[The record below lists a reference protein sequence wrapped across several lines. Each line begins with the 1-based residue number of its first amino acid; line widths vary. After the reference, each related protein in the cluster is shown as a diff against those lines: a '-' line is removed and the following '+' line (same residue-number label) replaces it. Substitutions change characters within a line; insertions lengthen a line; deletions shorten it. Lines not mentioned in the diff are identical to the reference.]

1 MAERPERCKRVV
13 TRAYFKSLNRRALAS
28 CAPRA
33 WTRDARL
40 AFVPFGAARSRAL
53 RAASRL
59 GPSLVLNLGGCRWRG
74 AGAARIRGLGM
85 EWSDTGIV
93 LSARRHGENAAVV
106 SLLTEHRGR
115 HAGLV
120 HGARGRR
127 ARGLYQPGNTLAA
140 RWQARLPEHLGRYTC
155 ELERARA
162 SVLLDDP
169 PRLAA
174 LAALCALTEATL
186 PERHPYPQVY
196 GDTLRL
202 LDALEAG
209 ERWAEAVVRWEL
221 ALLAELGF
229 GLDLSACAA
238 TGEVE
243 GLVYVSPRSG
253 RAVSREAGAPYA
265 GKLLALPP
273 FLAGVEDGPA
283 SADDIVAGLR
293 LTGWFLEKHV
303 FAGQGG
309 RMPSARERFIDRLQ
323 AGAES

>member
-1 MAERPERCKRVV
+1 
-13 TRAYFKSLNRRALAS
+13 
-28 CAPRA
+28 
-33 WTRDARL
+33 
-40 AFVPFGAARSRAL
+40 
-53 RAASRL
+53 
-59 GPSLVLNLGGCRWRG
+59 
-74 AGAARIRGLGM
+74 M

-106 SLLTEHRGR
+106 SLLTEHHGR

-140 RWQARLPEHLGRYTC
+140 RWQARLADHLGRYTC
-155 ELERARA
+155 ELVRARTA
-162 SVLLDDP
+162 VLLDDP

-174 LAALCALTEATL
+174 LAAVCALADATL

-196 GDTLRL
+196 GSALHLLDTLET
-202 LDALEAG
+202 DA
-209 ERWAEAVVRWEL
+209 RWAETVVRWEL

-229 GLDLSACAA
+229 GLDLSACAS
-238 TGEVE
+238 TGRAEE
-243 GLVYVSPRSG
+243 LAYVSPRSG
-253 RAVSREAGAPYA
+253 RAVSQEAGAPYA
-265 GKLLALPP
+265 EKLLPLPP
-273 FLAGVEDGPA
+273 FLAHPDQSAPA
-283 SADDIVAGLR
+283 AAVPAADVVTGLR

-309 RMPSARERFIDRLQ
+309 RMPAARERFIDRLR